1 MKCIPVAFLFFISP
15 VVVKSQAPKIELH
28 TIFTCID
35 SATYIQLFN
44 NAFIK
49 DSLFLCREL
58 STTTTAE
65 SYTGKYFI
73 GASATLEF
81 FAPRPSGAIGDQF
94 ADLGIEIRTG
104 KLNDQR
110 YFLQRAKRNNIAY
123 QMDTTKLEDSI
134 KPLLFYTDIKI
145 KDTAVTNRFAI
156 SLIEYQKEYL
166 AAYGLSTAAMNRF
179 MNNKVLNEKLHAGKK
194 YPRLFSGVTKI
205 VLQLN
210 EASYQYLKKTM
221 DLLGYIQRGNIFTG
235 HGLTI
240 QYSIKENA
248 PFRLT
253 SIAISLL
260 KAMPYQKI
268 IISDK
273 LKFEINGKAGQF
285 DFIY

>member
-1 MKCIPVAFLFFISP
+1 MKCIPVAFLFFMSP
-15 VVVKSQAPKIELH
+15 VIVKSQAPQIELH

-35 SATYIQLFN
+35 SATYTKLFDN
-44 NAFIK
+44 TFIK
-49 DSLFLCREL
+49 DSLFLCREI

-81 FAPRPSGAIGDQF
+81 FAPRPTGAIGDQF

-110 YFLQRAKRNNIAY
+110 YYLQRAKRSNIAY

-134 KPLLFYTDIKI
+134 KPLLFYTDFKI

-179 MNNKVLNEKLHAGKK
+179 MNNKALNEKLHGGKK

-205 VLQLN
+205 ALQLN
-210 EASYQYLKKTM
+210 EAAFQYLKKTM
-221 DLLGYIQRGNIFTG
+221 DLLGYIQRGNVFTG

-240 QYSIKENA
+240 EYSINEHA
-248 PFRLT
+248 PFRLL
-253 SIAISLL
+253 SISVSLL
-260 KAMPYQKI
+260 QALPQRKI
-268 IISDK
+268 MISDK
-273 LKFEINGKAGQF
+273 LHFEINGKTGQF
-285 DFIY
+285 EFLY

>member
-15 VVVKSQAPKIELH
+15 VIVKSQAPKIELH
-28 TIFTCID
+28 TIFTCIE
-35 SATYIQLFN
+35 SATYAQLFN
-44 NAFIK
+44 NTFIK

-81 FAPRPSGAIGDQF
+81 FAPRPTGAIGDQF

-110 YFLQRAKRNNIAY
+110 YYLQRAKRNNMAY
-123 QMDTTKLEDSI
+123 QMDTTKLEDSV
-134 KPLLFYTDIKI
+134 KPLLFYTDFKI

-156 SLIEYQKEYL
+156 SLIEYQNEYL
-166 AAYGLSTAAMNRF
+166 AANGLTTKDMNRF
-179 MNNKVLNEKLHAGKK
+179 MNNKQLNEQLHGGKK

-205 VLQLN
+205 SLQLN
-210 EASYQYLKKTM
+210 EAAYQYLKKTM
-221 DLLGYIQRGNIFTG
+221 DLLGYIQRGNVFTG

-240 QYSIKENA
+240 EYSIKEHA
-248 PFRLT
+248 PFRVR
-253 SIAISLL
+253 SISISLF
-260 KAMPYQKI
+260 KALPQRKI
-268 IISDK
+268 MISDK
-273 LKFEINGKAGQF
+273 LYFEINGKTGQF
-285 DFIY
+285 EFMY